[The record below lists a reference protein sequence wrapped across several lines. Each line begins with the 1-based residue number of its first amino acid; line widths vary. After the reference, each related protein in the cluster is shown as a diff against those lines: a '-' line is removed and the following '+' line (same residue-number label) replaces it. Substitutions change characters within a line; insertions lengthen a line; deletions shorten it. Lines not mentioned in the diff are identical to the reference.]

1 MVPDSDLLGPNGLSN
16 VTSHGLH
23 YDILNRTKEQR
34 TYINLSAFVF
44 CGIFSGGVS
53 GGHLNPA
60 VTLAMAAIKKLKPI
74 QIPVKF
80 NFLIHTGRFF
90 YWSALKMSNRQ
101 TLRKF

>member
-1 MVPDSDLLGPNGLSN
+1 MVPDSDLLNLSN

-34 TYINLSAFVF
+34 TYIKLSAFAF
-44 CGIFSGGVS
+44 CDIFSGGVS

-80 NFLIHTGRFF
+80 NFLIHTNTILH
-90 YWSALKMSNRQ
+90 S
-101 TLRKF
+101 